1 VTLRGHVQGV
11 GYRSFAQREAL
22 RLGLT
27 GFVRN
32 LPARDEVEVLAAGE
46 EAPLEDF
53 LARLRRGPSGSSVRQ
68 MTVERLQTEATYR
81 EFAIRY

>member
-1 VTLRGHVQGV
+1 VTLQGHVQGV

-32 LPARDEVEVLAAGE
+32 LPARDEVEVVAAGE
-46 EAPLEDF
+46 EARLEDY
-53 LARLRRGPSGSSVRQ
+53 LARLRRGPPGSSVGQ
-68 MTVERLQTEATYR
+68 MTVEQLQTQATYR